1 MIAIVVSSIFIK
13 KCGGG
18 PNNVQTIS
26 TNSNGEITIN
36 NGQSS
41 IKGLNTKNIY
51 DIELKGDIIEVN
63 FKKTDGN
70 GTKVKIGKDNTI
82 KEIIKLYHNKINKKY
97 KKNIHF
103 LCNATPLNK
112 LNEKIKNVIKN
123 IDNDSIILVIYDNG
137 ELD

>member
-1 MIAIVVSSIFIK
+1 MFLPYLFIK
-13 KCGGG
+13 NAKGGR

-41 IKGLNTKNIY
+41 INGLNTKNIY

-82 KEIIKLYHNKINKKY
+82 KEIIKLYHNKINKEY
-97 KKNIHF
+97 KKDVHF
-103 LCNATPLNK
+103 VCNATPLNK

-123 IDNDSIILVIYDNG
+123 IDNDTIILVFYDNG
-137 ELD
+137 KLN

>member
-1 MIAIVVSSIFIK
+1 MFLPYLFIK
-13 KCGGG
+13 NAKGGR

-41 IKGLNTKNIY
+41 IKELNTKNIY

-82 KEIIKLYHNKINKKY
+82 KEIIKLYHNKINKEY
-97 KKNIHF
+97 KKDVHF
-103 LCNATPLNK
+103 VCNATPLNK

-123 IDNDSIILVIYDNG
+123 IDNDTIILVFYENG
-137 ELD
+137 KLN